1 MDIEL
6 LIKKA
11 FDNFNSITNK
21 KKQVKNIKKFIM
33 TKNYDSLDKINLYTA
48 FDETL
53 SENGYNLKIN
63 NQFFVKNFKNYKSIF
78 SFLKNAKK

>member
-11 FDNFNSITNK
+11 FNSFNSVTNK
-21 KKQVKNIKKFIM
+21 KKQVKDIKKFIL

-48 FDETL
+48 L
-53 SENGYNLKIN
+53 MKLCLKMDI
-63 NQFFVKNFKNYKSIF
+63 I
-78 SFLKNAKK
+78 

>member
-11 FDNFNSITNK
+11 FNSFNSVTNK
-21 KKQVKNIKKFIM
+21 KKQVKDIKKFIL

-63 NQFFVKNFKNYKSIF
+63 NQLFVKNFKNYKTIF
-78 SFLKNAKK
+78 SFIKNAKK